1 MRLVGGKKGR
11 IKTANVV
18 FQKNKEKEEG
28 RDKWRNRV
36 VGNIPKLE

>member
-1 MRLVGGKKGR
+1 MCLVGEKKGR

-28 RDKWRNRV
+28 RDKWRNREW
-36 VGNIPKLE
+36 K